1 MCQHIAVAPTTM
13 PGRSASNLTNIS
25 TFLSIL
31 TLGIHFFKK
40 NLPRST
46 GREKPHAYDPI
57 GPVARDIS
65 DEAHLLCFDEFQVT
79 DIADAMILKRL
90 FTALFD
96 SGVVVV
102 ATSNRHPDG
111 EREREKR
118 AKERE
123 REREREIVCF

>member
-1 MCQHIAVAPTTM
+1 MHA
-13 PGRSASNLTNIS
+13 
-25 TFLSIL
+25 
-31 TLGIHFFKK
+31 GIHYFKK
-40 NLPRST
+40 QLPRST

-57 GPVARDIS
+57 GPVARDIAN
-65 DEAHLLCFDEFQVT
+65 EAHLLCFDEFQVT

-111 EREREKR
+111 EERGREKGEERGREREEERGVKR
-118 AKERE
+118 Y
-123 REREREIVCF
+123 